1 MSARQQTPSLF
12 QVLRQWWQDRRKRD
26 RWWSVLASGLSAV
39 AEFLRQST
47 PSRRR
52 QRYGDVDYDWDNRVD
67 TTGATVGWRE
77 RLLGTLHSPY
87 QPTEPALF
95 HEMLDSLT
103 IDFRK
108 FTFIDLGSG
117 KGRTLLMASDYPF
130 RHIVG
135 VELFAA
141 FHAIAESNIAA
152 YKKDS
157 QLCFDLKSICSDARN
172 FQFPAEPTLLYLF
185 NPLPSSG
192 LNVILENLKQSLQKS
207 PRTVYVVYHNAEHK
221 HLLAECSYL
230 QETGSTHQYVVYQT
244 HGGAN

>member
-185 NPLPSSG
+185 NPLPASG
-192 LNVILENLKQSLQKS
+192 LNRVFENLKQSLQKS
-207 PRTVYVVYHNAEHK
+207 PRTVYVLYHNPEHEP
-221 HLLAECSYL
+221 LLYRCSSL
-230 QETGSTHQYVVYQT
+230 QKIGSTHQYVVYRT
-244 HGGAN
+244 